1 MLKDTIFQ
9 KTKSLRFRDK
19 LFFIESPIVMGI
31 INLTPDSF
39 YAGSRIQSIDEF
51 LRTIDKMLDEG
62 ATIIDIGAAS
72 SRPNALMLSAADEQQ
87 RLRPYLE
94 VLYKTFPNT
103 WFSIDTYNAET
114 AKWCVEKYG
123 FFMINDISAYS
134 FDSAMFD
141 TIIQLNV
148 PYVLMHIKGT
158 PQTMQ
163 QQASYQDLIAEIIQF
178 LGEKKHELTSNGL
191 NDLIIDPGFGFGK
204 TIQHD
209 FELLK
214 NLKDFEVLEC
224 PLLVGLSRKS
234 MIYKTLAIN
243 PDEALAGSIA
253 LQTISIL
260 NNADIIRTHD
270 VKETVQTIKLI
281 EAYIQS

>member
-204 TIQHD
+204 TIQHNYK
-209 FELLK
+209 LLK